1 MPDSYNIAVIKGD
14 GTGPE
19 VIREGVKVLETA
31 AKIYSFSLNFVEYDL
46 GGERY
51 LKTGDVLP
59 DSVLGE
65 LRGSNAIYL
74 GAIGH
79 PDVPP
84 GILEQGILLRLR
96 FELDQYVN
104 LRPVKLY
111 PHVETPLRDKGP
123 EDVDFVVVRE
133 NTEGFYAGSGGY
145 FKKDTPDEIA
155 IQESINTRKGIE
167 RLLRYAFETTRA
179 RGRRKKLTLC
189 GKTNVSNLCL
199 GTLDANVP
207 RSGKRISGC
216 HYRLRT
222 C

>member
-19 VIREGVKVLETA
+19 VIREGVKVLGTA
-31 AKIYSFSLNFVEYDL
+31 AKIYNFSLNFIEYDL

-111 PHVETPLRDKGP
+111 PHVATPLKDKGP
-123 EDVDFVVVRE
+123 EDVDFVVVTGKHGRFLRWLRGIFQ
-133 NTEGFYAGSGGY
+133 EGHTGRNCY
-145 FKKDTPDEIA
+145 P
-155 IQESINTRKGIE
+155 GIDK
-167 RLLRYAFETTRA
+167 Y
-179 RGRRKKLTLC
+179 
-189 GKTNVSNLCL
+189 
-199 GTLDANVP
+199 P
-207 RSGKRISGC
+207 
-216 HYRLRT
+216 
-222 C
+222 